1 MSKPALTWNLHLP
14 DMSVDRKKGAGLK
27 KRKICSVLIA
37 GILSV
42 GMILTGCGAGQPGGQ
57 SQKKVTEAEKKLKVV
72 TTIFPQYDF
81 VRQIAAITQTRADTI
96 TVTIIYGVTVKW
108 TLPSFRKL
116 TDFQSVVRI
125 VFRFSSI
132 TTARKSRSSEP
143 AEKRKTSD
151 LSLALIRFPRLLNC
165 GI

>member
-81 VRQIAAITQTRADTI
+81 VRQIAGDQD
-96 TVTIIYGVTVKW
+96 
-108 TLPSFRKL
+108 
-116 TDFQSVVRI
+116 
-125 VFRFSSI
+125 
-132 TTARKSRSSEP
+132 RKSTRLNSSHITRSRMPSS
-143 AEKRKTSD
+143 A
-151 LSLALIRFPRLLNC
+151 
-165 GI
+165 

>member
-1 MSKPALTWNLHLP
+1 M
-14 DMSVDRKKGAGLK
+14 K

-81 VRQIAAITQTRADTI
+81 VRQIAGDQVELQMLLKPGEETHCKCGKDRGSAGRSTGGT
-96 TVTIIYGVTVKW
+96 GSEKC
-108 TLPSFRKL
+108 
-116 TDFQSVVRI
+116 
-125 VFRFSSI
+125 SS
-132 TTARKSRSSEP
+132 
-143 AEKRKTSD
+143 
-151 LSLALIRFPRLLNC
+151 L
-165 GI
+165 

>member
-81 VRQIAAITQTRADTI
+81 VRQIAGDQVELQMLLKPGEETHSYEPTPQDIIAIQNCDLF
-96 TVTIIYGVTVKW
+96 IYVGGENDAWVEDILESMPDNGRK
-108 TLPSFRKL
+108 TLKL
-116 TDFQSVVRI
+116 TDCVIQWK
-125 VFRFSSI
+125 
-132 TTARKSRSSEP
+132 KSRKK
-143 AEKRKTSD
+143 A
-151 LSLALIRFPRLLNC
+151 
-165 GI
+165 

>member
-57 SQKKVTEAEKKLKVV
+57 SQKKVTEAEKKLRLLRQFFLNM
-72 TTIFPQYDF
+72 ILY
-81 VRQIAAITQTRADTI
+81 VRSQEIR
-96 TVTIIYGVTVKW
+96 W
-108 TLPSFRKL
+108 SFR
-116 TDFQSVVRI
+116 
-125 VFRFSSI
+125 
-132 TTARKSRSSEP
+132 
-143 AEKRKTSD
+143 
-151 LSLALIRFPRLLNC
+151 C
-165 GI
+165 Y

>member
-57 SQKKVTEAEKKLKVV
+57 SQKN
-72 TTIFPQYDF
+72 
-81 VRQIAAITQTRADTI
+81 
-96 TVTIIYGVTVKW
+96 GN
-108 TLPSFRKL
+108 
-116 TDFQSVVRI
+116 
-125 VFRFSSI
+125 
-132 TTARKSRSSEP
+132 RS
-143 AEKRKTSD
+143 
-151 LSLALIRFPRLLNC
+151 
-165 GI
+165 